1 MNSIIYQKAKDLR
14 QLFLLLAGC
23 AGFFLSSA
31 QKAKGPLQLADQYYA
46 GGEYYT
52 AANLYEQYLNPSRKQ
67 VEGTGFPLNSKR
79 NQFSPTKGVSRT
91 DIQFKQAESY
101 RLSNHWA
108 EASATYSK
116 VLEKDSLKNMDA
128 WYWKA
133 VCERSLGNF
142 DNAWHN
148 LSKFVQSAPPG
159 NALAAAA
166 QKERETLRFIQQ
178 QLSRPDSVLVSM
190 QKLVIGNS
198 FESGAFAPAYA
209 GNNQFLISSTNA
221 DSSTNTGVN
230 PYKSRLYF
238 ATYNNGNMDELTPVT
253 LPSADLK
260 QNMGAA
266 AVSPNGKTLYF
277 TQWKKENGQVVSAIY
292 YSKKEGAGWGQAMLL
307 ASVNANGSNNKQPF
321 CSADGNYLF
330 FASDR
335 QGGSGKFDIWYAPLN
350 SDGTAGKP
358 VNAGSGINTAGDE
371 QAPFYQSS
379 SSTLVFSSNGRPGMG
394 GYDLYSSQGKENNW
408 TAPEN
413 LGHPVNSSR
422 DDIYFYAPEKSAL
435 LSKAI
440 FSSDRGNGCCLE
452 TYAITKQSRSKTLA
466 GILKDCN
473 EKSVLAGTEVVMTDK
488 SGKKW
493 TTTTDET
500 GKYEFSIEYFNLE
513 EPTLTFRKEGFSEMT
528 YAVNVVNT
536 NGSDLLI
543 EKLNNQELCI
553 DKKQEEKLVIRAEDV
568 VTVYFDFDK
577 SSLKG
582 DAVTRLDSIY
592 TMLIENPVATI
603 QISGYTDG
611 RGTEEYNKKLSDKRA
626 RACAE
631 YLKKKGIDEKRISFV
646 SFGSCCPVE
655 MELINGRDNAEGR
668 GKNRRALINVKK
680 E

>member
-1 MNSIIYQKAKDLR
+1 MNSIISKKAIDLR
-14 QLFLLLAGC
+14 QLFFLLAGC
-23 AGFFLSSA
+23 AGFFISSA
-31 QKAKGPLQLADQYYA
+31 QKAKGPLQLAEQYYA
-46 GGEYYT
+46 AGEYYT
-52 AANLYEQYLNPSRKQ
+52 AANLYEQYLNPSKKQ

-79 NQFSPTKGVSRT
+79 NQFASAKGVSRT

-116 VLEKDSLKNMDA
+116 LLEKDSLKNIDA

-133 VCERSLGNF
+133 VCERSLGNY

-159 NALAAAA
+159 SALAAGA
-166 QKERETLRFIQQ
+166 QKERETLRYIQQ
-178 QLSRPDSVLVSM
+178 QLARPDSVLVTM

-221 DSSTNTGVN
+221 DPATIAGVN

-238 ATYNNGNMDELTPVT
+238 ATYNNGSMDELTPVA
-253 LPSADLK
+253 LPSADQK

-266 AVSPNGKTLYF
+266 TVSSNGKTLYF
-277 TQWKKENGQVVSAIY
+277 TQWKNEGGRVVSAIY
-292 YSKKEGAGWGQAMLL
+292 YSKKDGAGWGQPMLL
-307 ASVNANGSNNKQPF
+307 ASVNADGSNNKQPF

-335 QGGSGKFDIWYAPLN
+335 LGGSGKFDIWYAPLN

-358 VNAGSGINTAGDE
+358 VNAGTGINTSGDE
-371 QAPFYQSS
+371 QAPFYQNSS
-379 SSTLVFSSNGRPGMG
+379 NTLVFSSNGRQGMG
-394 GYDLYSSQGKENNW
+394 GYDLYSANGKETSW
-408 TAPEN
+408 SAPEN
-413 LGHPVNSSR
+413 LGYPVNSSR

-440 FSSDRGNGCCLE
+440 FSSDRGSGCCLE

-473 EKSVLAGTEVVMTDK
+473 DKRALAGTEVVMTDK

-493 TTTTDET
+493 TTTTDDA
-500 GKYEFSIEYFNLE
+500 GKYEFSIEYFNLQ
-513 EPTLTFRKEGFSEMT
+513 EPTLTFHKEGFAEMT
-528 YAVNVVNT
+528 YGVNVVNT

-553 DKKQEEKLVIRAEDV
+553 DKKEEEKLVIKAEDV

-577 SSLKG
+577 SNLKG
-582 DAVTRLDSIY
+582 DAITRLDSIY
-592 TMLIENPVATI
+592 TMLMENPVATI

-611 RGTEEYNKKLSDKRA
+611 RGTEQYNKKLSDKRA

-631 YLKKKGIDEKRISFV
+631 YLKKKGIDENRISFV

>member
-1 MNSIIYQKAKDLR
+1 MNTIIYQKAKKLR
-14 QLFLLLAGC
+14 QLFLLLTGC
-23 AGFFLSSA
+23 AGFLFSSA
-31 QKAKGPLQLADQYYA
+31 QKAKGPLQLAEQYYA
-46 GGEYYT
+46 AGEYYT
-52 AANLYEQYLNPSRKQ
+52 AANLYEQYLNPSKKQ

-101 RLSNHWA
+101 RLSNHFT
-108 EASATYSK
+108 EASEAYSN
-116 VLEKDSLKNMDA
+116 LLDKDSLKNIDA

-133 VCERSLGNF
+133 VCERSLGNY

-159 NALAAAA
+159 NALASAA
-166 QKERETLRFIQQ
+166 QRERETLRYIQKE
-178 QLSRPDSVLVSM
+178 LSRPDSVLVTM

-198 FESGAFAPAYA
+198 FETGAFAPAFA

-221 DSSTNTGVN
+221 DPTTIAGVN

-238 ATYNNGNMDELTPVT
+238 ATYNNGSMDELTPVT
-253 LPSADLK
+253 LPAADQK
-260 QNMGAA
+260 QNIGAA
-266 AVSPNGKTLYF
+266 TISSNGKTIYF
-277 TQWKKENGQVVSAIY
+277 TQWKNEGGRVVSAIY
-292 YSKKEGAGWGQAMLL
+292 YSKKEGMGWGQPMLL
-307 ASVNANGSNNKQPF
+307 ASVNSDGSNNKQPF

-330 FASDR
+330 FSSDR

-358 VNAGSGINTAGDE
+358 INAGTGINTAGDE
-371 QAPFYQSS
+371 QAPFYQTSS
-379 SSTLVFSSNGRPGMG
+379 NTLVFSSNGRQGMG
-394 GYDLYSSQGKENNW
+394 GYDLYSSKGKETSW

-413 LGHPVNSSR
+413 LGYPVNSSR
-422 DDIYFYAPEKSAL
+422 DDIYFYAPEKSSL

-473 EKSVLAGTEVVMTDK
+473 NKTGLAGTEVVMTDK

-493 TTTTDET
+493 ITTTDDA

-513 EPTLTFRKEGFSEMT
+513 EPTLTFHKEGFTDMT
-528 YAVNVVNT
+528 YGVNVANT

-553 DKKQEEKLVIRAEDV
+553 DKKEEEKLVIKAEDV

-582 DAVTRLDSIY
+582 DAITRLDSIY
-592 TMLIENPVATI
+592 TMLIENPAATI

-611 RGTEEYNKKLSDKRA
+611 RGTEEYNKKLSDRRA

-631 YLKKKGIDEKRISFV
+631 YLKKKGIDENRISFV

-680 E
+680 Q